1 MKQTLRLK
9 AGQSLAMTPQMQQQM
24 RLLQL
29 SNIEL
34 QIEVQELLESN
45 IMLEED
51 EAEQST
57 KNLDS
62 NEDQKLDTA
71 EKSTKDLL
79 ENNAINDLDIDIA
92 WEENFNRYAP
102 PHKNKFRK

>member
-34 QIEVQELLESN
+34 QIEVQGLLESN
-45 IMLEED
+45 IMLEDD

-57 KNLDS
+57 KN
-62 NEDQKLDTA
+62 
-71 EKSTKDLL
+71 
-79 ENNAINDLDIDIA
+79 
-92 WEENFNRYAP
+92 
-102 PHKNKFRK
+102 

>member
-34 QIEVQELLESN
+34 KIEVQELLESN

-51 EAEQST
+51 EKEQST
-57 KNLDS
+57 KNLDL
-62 NEDQKLDTA
+62 NED
-71 EKSTKDLL
+71 
-79 ENNAINDLDIDIA
+79 
-92 WEENFNRYAP
+92 R
-102 PHKNKFRK
+102 